1 MCFVDLSQ
9 IGFGHISRFLS
20 VMKPDLGGEV
30 EHAAVTGA
38 RAIVLDLKP
47 TAVVGLEGSHS
58 PQACFCGSSYIRLT
72 VLGASKVKAYCQP
85 SGVTGNDTAKMA
97 AQHGHHRA

>member
-1 MCFVDLSQ
+1 
-9 IGFGHISRFLS
+9 
-20 VMKPDLGGEV
+20 MKSDLGGKV

-47 TAVVGLEGSHS
+47 SAVVALEGCGSHS

-72 VLGASKVKAYCQP
+72 VLRASKVKAHCQP
-85 SGVTGNDTAKMA
+85 SGVAGNDTAKMA
-97 AQHGHHRA
+97 AQHGHYRA